1 LGQADP
7 GRYFPETGHYVS
19 GEFLTYYES
28 HSNPELLFGNPI
40 SIQFGKIDKSGN
52 TYLVQYF
59 ERARFELHPGESG
72 LPVRLSLIGGALAS
86 NVGEMSMPE
95 DFQGCEYFPQ
105 TGKSVCFAFLK
116 FFQENGGAAQFGY
129 PVTNRINENDYKSVQ
144 YFQRAKFEFHPA
156 PRDGQLVTLA
166 NIGEEYF
173 HLQDEDPRHL
183 MAEIPFGSAAPQTV
197 ISLQVHAFAE
207 NAVVS
212 RSDSQTVYIIVY
224 DQRNIPV
231 ENADATLNIRFPGGG
246 SQRIIVPN
254 RTDSN
259 GIVQYQFSYED
270 SHVGEAEIFVRI
282 SSGDLVGQTVTG
294 FRVWW

>member
-1 LGQADP
+1 
-7 GRYFPETGHYVS
+7 
-19 GEFLTYYES
+19 
-28 HSNPELLFGNPI
+28 
-40 SIQFGKIDKSGN
+40 
-52 TYLVQYF
+52 
-59 ERARFELHPGESG
+59 
-72 LPVRLSLIGGALAS
+72 
-86 NVGEMSMPE
+86 MPE